1 MFIPRPDLRIA
12 STMEKF
18 DCSVFNAAT
27 AAYARQLH
35 SECVSWR
42 AYRIVT
48 LLHGG
53 GAVVEQAS

>member
-1 MFIPRPDLRIA
+1 
-12 STMEKF
+12 MEKF

-53 GAVVEQAS
+53 GAVVEQASRGSQHGGILLLA

>member
-1 MFIPRPDLRIA
+1 
-12 STMEKF
+12 MEKF

-53 GAVVEQAS
+53 GAVVEQASRDSQHGGILLLA